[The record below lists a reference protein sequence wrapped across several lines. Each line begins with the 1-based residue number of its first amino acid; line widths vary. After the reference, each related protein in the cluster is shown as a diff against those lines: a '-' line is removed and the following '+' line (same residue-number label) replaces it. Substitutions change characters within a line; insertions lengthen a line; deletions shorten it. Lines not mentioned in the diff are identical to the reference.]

1 MGVKIKV
8 FVEDMPPFMIGDTIL
23 FTTEES
29 KKEIKGLVNSIVE
42 NDGVKGNLTSE
53 EVGLA
58 VGQVLT
64 KHCLVGKLRSRTDDY
79 VVVENVK
86 ACQIAGGEKHDD
98 PIHKVPLEHV
108 VGVLGD
114 RTPSDDDED
123 TIYSDLD
130 WEKE

>member
-23 FTTEES
+23 FTTEKS
-29 KKEIKGLVNSIVE
+29 KKKIKGLVNALME
-42 NDGVKGNLTSE
+42 KEDGKAELTSE

-64 KHCLVGKLRSRTDDY
+64 KHCLVGKLMARTDDY
-79 VVVENVK
+79 VVVKNVK